1 METHEK
7 YIYTSKTN
15 DELNDSVKDSSMNKQ
30 AE

>member
-1 METHEK
+1 METHAT

-15 DELNDSVKDSSMNKQ
+15 DELNDSVKDSSMNEQ